1 MSLVN
6 HVTKFIQVVEQSSA
20 IIEGRLSDGLTV
32 NHSAL
37 NKYTSDQDPNLIK
50 IGKVV
55 AEMVHSSILK
65 IGNAT
70 SVPQGMRM
78 HICLGIYS
86 KGLHSGY
93 VSTKTTLGVRRIL
106 GLRH

>member
-1 MSLVN
+1 MPLVN
-6 HVTKFIQVVEQSSA
+6 YVINSIQVVEQSSA

-55 AEMVHSSILK
+55 AKMAHSSRLK
-65 IGNAT
+65 IENAI
-70 SVPQGMRM
+70 SVPHGMQM
-78 HICLGIYS
+78 HICF
-86 KGLHSGY
+86 
-93 VSTKTTLGVRRIL
+93 RM
-106 GLRH
+106 